1 MRCLT
6 VIGLMVMFASPAL
19 AQHAA
24 GAHHEHG
31 ASPSRE
37 VRTTAAL
44 PNTSVRAGAKKRA
57 GAKQAARFNH
67 RRISERQGFKKV
79 SSLVNFPSF
88 FPGIG
93 ALYVKPDTL
102 PNGPF
107 RAYDR
112 QDRLV
117 STIYMIP
124 IEDIEQKKSFGLGA
138 VAGKGDHVTMYFNSG
153 HPGVEM
159 PHYHVVVWHVSKKD
173 EARVAQ

>member
-1 MRCLT
+1 M
-6 VIGLMVMFASPAL
+6 
-19 AQHAA
+19 
-24 GAHHEHG
+24 
-31 ASPSRE
+31 
-37 VRTTAAL
+37 
-44 PNTSVRAGAKKRA
+44 
-57 GAKQAARFNH
+57 
-67 RRISERQGFKKV
+67 SERQGFKKV

-124 IEDIEQKKSFGLGA
+124 VEDVEQKKSLNLAG

-159 PHYHVVVWHVSKKD
+159 PHYHVVVWHVSKKA
-173 EARVAQ
+173 EARVAK

>member
-1 MRCLT
+1 MKHLIVMGFAT
-6 VIGLMVMFASPAL
+6 VLASPAL
-19 AQHAA
+19 AQQAA
-24 GAHHEHG
+24 GAHQHHG
-31 ASPSRE
+31 ASQE
-37 VRTTAAL
+37 VRTTSAL
-44 PNTSVRAGAKKRA
+44 PKASTRTAAKKVRPI
-57 GAKQAARFNH
+57 NH
-67 RRISERQGFKKV
+67 RLLSERQGFKAV

-112 QDRLV
+112 LDRLV

-124 IEDIEQKKSFGLGA
+124 VEDFEQKKSFDLAG
-138 VAGKGDHVTMYFNSG
+138 VAGKGDHVTMYFNAG

-159 PHYHVVVWHVSKKD
+159 PHYHVVVWHVSKKA
-173 EARVAQ
+173 EARVAR

>member
-1 MRCLT
+1 MKRLT
-6 VIGLMVMFASPAL
+6 IIGLIAVLTSPAL
-19 AQHAA
+19 AQHDA
-24 GAHHEHG
+24 GAHSHHG
-31 ASPSRE
+31 AVKE
-37 VRTTAAL
+37 VSTTAAL
-44 PNTSVRAGAKKRA
+44 PTTSKRA
-57 GAKQAARFNH
+57 GARRKGASPNH
-67 RRISERQGFKKV
+67 RQMSERQGFKKV

-117 STIYMIP
+117 STIYMVP
-124 IEDIEQKKSFGLGA
+124 VEDIEQKKSFDLAG

-159 PHYHVVVWHVSKKD
+159 PHYHVVVWHVSKKA
-173 EARVAQ
+173 EARVAR